1 MALAPATTGPITGYG
16 GLCMDVRG
24 ASAANFTPVQVYTC
38 NGTNRSSGPPPPGTP
53 SRRLDV
59 NAGGTA
65 NGTTVDLYDCNS
77 TGAQSW
83 ALPQLA
89 ATMITVSMGRYVSRI
104 DRDHEKWSASAAWAA
119 FWPHMPCTP
128 PPGGVELEHR
138 YTPGIAVRYGFHRGV
153 GRSTVCSRVPA
164 PPLMSPPT

>member
-1 MALAPATTGPITGYG
+1 MI
-16 GLCMDVRG
+16 
-24 ASAANFTPVQVYTC
+24 AAE
-38 NGTNRSSGPPPPGTP
+38 SG
-53 SRRLDV
+53 
-59 NAGGTA
+59 AGGPAAAGAAAHAPEIENLTHLNNPKAAAITA
-65 NGTTVDLYDCNS
+65 LRTRIISRFTELEEELGFSAY
-77 TGAQSW
+77 
-83 ALPQLA
+83 P
-89 ATMITVSMGRYVSRI
+89 YVSGI